1 MEMRTHIAKWGNSLA
16 VRLPKAIVD
25 QIDVADG
32 TAVEITVESGALTL
46 RPAVP
51 RYVLGDLLT
60 DMTPQAMQEAFDW
73 GPDRGRENVD

>member
-1 MEMRTHIAKWGNSLA
+1 
-16 VRLPKAIVD
+16 
-25 QIDVADG
+25 
-32 TAVEITVESGALTL
+32 L